1 MLNHFKPTSSP
12 SSSSSSSSQNMEGNT
27 KLMSE
32 DDRED
37 VYMSFQGKFINGK
50 MKVGAVVRVLKP
62 LSDDERA
69 KTLRSVPIAQRET
82 DAYRT
87 RCRQKFWT
95 LYFYEFH
102 DTENLCNLESL
113 LVRFSPKVCFYDLV
127 GRAKSSEEKLLQLF
141 QQLSIQKS
149 TCKSANFKLE
159 GIEDELNRLLV
170 TAVEQYTN
178 VVQWKIALGAASN
191 LIKQINNHLD
201 QGNYELVEGHLKQFV
216 RLDTAAISALNLMPQ
231 KDDRNKFCS
240 VYGILNHC
248 QTPMGRRLLE
258 LWLRQPLIDVNA
270 INQRQDIVECLY
282 DDSELRDTLIQ
293 EKLKGLGDLEKIIYR
308 LKNNK
313 SSLRDLWSLRELAL
327 RLPHLRQTIERA
339 SLFEMDGSGGGNTED
354 EGKKAIMN
362 SQFLN
367 PLKSLENEFSTFIQF
382 IEKAI
387 DVEGFYDSGV
397 LRVNPR
403 VSKELMGLRNSM
415 EEIDSKIEQYIQVDL
430 PNALPKGMSQND
442 VKHDLPGKHH
452 DGHSF
457 RVAKKFEKHVKKI
470 KGYRE
475 LKIVKAG
482 VCFTTGKCMG
492 LSSRWEYLQ
501 TQYKKESKKYLDQA
515 INCAATYLPIIEL
528 SNLIISKLDVFTSLA
543 HTACN
548 ALGGPYVRPNLKA
561 VGQKGNIKIIRG
573 RHPCLEAQDDVN
585 FIPNNYELT
594 REESRML
601 IITGPNMGGK
611 STYIR
616 QLGIIAVMAQIG
628 SFVPADIANL
638 CVVDAVLA
646 RVGAGD
652 AQLKGVS
659 TFMAEMLE
667 ASAILTT
674 ATEDS
679 LVIVDELG
687 RGTSTNDGFGLAW
700 AIAEKIVEKNALCM
714 FATHFHELTSLADKI
729 KGAKNLHATAMTTDN
744 SITMKY
750 EILPGACDRSFGIH
764 VAELASFPEDVILNA
779 KRKAQALEG
788 SGSVNIDKKT
798 WAPLLQEF
806 AKMDLNG
813 KDEMEIVNQLEA
825 LMNSD
830 AGKSVFQQQV
840 GNGGSNLP

>member
-1 MLNHFKPTSSP
+1 MVP
-12 SSSSSSSSQNMEGNT
+12 SD
-27 KLMSE
+27 E
-32 DDRED
+32 DQED
-37 VYMSFQGKFINGK
+37 ICISFQAKFVNGK
-50 MKVGAVVRVLKP
+50 MKVGAVVRLLKQ
-62 LSDDERA
+62 STDDERT
-69 KTLRSVPIAQRET
+69 KKLRSVPVSQRET
-82 DAYRT
+82 DAYRAE
-87 RCRQKFWT
+87 CRQKFWT

-113 LVRFSPKVCFYDLV
+113 LVRFSPKVCFYDLT
-127 GRAKSSEEKLLQLF
+127 GRAKSSEDTLVQLF
-141 QQLSIQKS
+141 QQLNIQKHE
-149 TCKSANFKLE
+149 CKSSNFKIE
-159 GIEDELNRLLV
+159 GIEDNLNRLLV
-170 TAVEQYTN
+170 KNIEQYTN
-178 VVQWKIALGAASN
+178 VMHWKIALGAASN
-191 LIKQINNHLD
+191 LIKQVSNTMDQCNH
-201 QGNYELVEGHLKQFV
+201 ELVEGHLKQFV

-231 KDDRNKFCS
+231 KDDHNKFCS

-258 LWLRQPLIDVNA
+258 LWLRQPLIDVRD
-270 INQRQDIVECLY
+270 ITERQDIVECLY

-293 EKLKGLGDLEKIIYR
+293 EKLKGLGDLEKIVYR

-313 SSLRDLWSLRELAL
+313 SSLKDLWSLRELAL
-327 RLPHLRQTIERA
+327 RLPQLCQTIERA
-339 SLFEMDGSGGGNTED
+339 SVYDEENDSDSGNSR
-354 EGKKAIMN
+354 KKTIVDT
-362 SQFLN
+362 QFVK
-367 PLKSLENEFSTFIQF
+367 PLKSLEKEFATFIQF
-382 IEKAI
+382 IDKAI
-387 DVEGFYDSGV
+387 DVEDFYVSGV

-403 VSKELMGLRNSM
+403 ISKELMRLRNSM
-415 EEIDSKIEQYIQVDL
+415 EEIDRKIEHYIQVDL
-430 PNALPKGMSQND
+430 PGSLPKGMSSSD

-457 RVAKKFEKHVKKI
+457 RVGKKFEKHAKKI

-492 LSSRWEYLQ
+492 LSNRWESLQ
-501 TQYKKESKKYLDQA
+501 NEYKRESKKYLVQA

-528 SNLIISKLDVFTSLA
+528 SNVIISKLDVFTSLA

-548 ALGGPYVRPNLKA
+548 ALGGPYVRPNLKP
-561 VGQKGNIKIIRG
+561 VGHKGNIKIIRG

-585 FIPNNYELT
+585 FIPNNYDLN
-594 REESRML
+594 RDDSRL
-601 IITGPNMGGK
+601 LVITGPNMGGK

-700 AIAEKIVEKNALCM
+700 AIAEKIVNKNALCM
-714 FATHFHELTSLADKI
+714 FATHFHELTSLANTV
-729 KGAKNLHATAMTTDN
+729 KGVKNLHATAMTTDN

-788 SGSVNIDKKT
+788 HGSVNIDKAT
-798 WAPLLQEF
+798 WGPFLQTF

-813 KDEMEIVNQLEA
+813 KNESEILNQLTT
-825 LMNSD
+825 LLNSD
-830 AGKSVFQQQV
+830 AGKNIFKQK
-840 GNGGSNLP
+840 NEETMP